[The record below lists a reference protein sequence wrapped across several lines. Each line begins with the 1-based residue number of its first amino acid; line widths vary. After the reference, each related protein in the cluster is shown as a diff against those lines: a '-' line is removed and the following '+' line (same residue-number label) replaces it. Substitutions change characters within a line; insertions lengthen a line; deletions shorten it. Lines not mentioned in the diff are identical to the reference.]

1 MVDHRSV
8 GRFLNGLLMRFVI
21 AGCGFMMS
29 AAVLRAAQQGTAV
42 AYSTNDLEMQFASV
56 PAGQF
61 PMGCSEGVKPV
72 ECGAEEKP
80 RHTVQITR
88 GFEIGKTEVTQKQ
101 WQSVMGSNPSQHK
114 GDDLPVEEVSFQ
126 EVQAF
131 LTKLNA
137 RNDGFLYRVPTEAE
151 WEYAARAGHADQF
164 GGAKVANSLARYAP
178 ADDWAW
184 YNVEQTNPV
193 AAKQPNAWGLYDM
206 RGNVN
211 EWVQDWYDPKY
222 YRDSPMADPKGPNT
236 DAAEGG
242 RVVRGGSFHDD
253 GPWLTR
259 VSLRQHFLEDYKH
272 FDLGFRV
279 VREKR

>member
-1 MVDHRSV
+1 MAACNRISRLAVTIVISAGAWAISMQSPARAQDSSQFTYTTNGV
-8 GRFLNGLLMRFVI
+8 GMEF
-21 AGCGFMMS
+21 
-29 AAVLRAAQQGTAV
+29 AAVPTG
-42 AYSTNDLEMQFASV
+42 E
-56 PAGQF
+56 F

-72 ECGAEEKP
+72 ECGSEEKP
-80 RHTVQITR
+80 RHTVQITK

-101 WQSVMGSNPSQHK
+101 WQVVMGSNPSQHK

-126 EVQAF
+126 DVQAF

-137 RNDGFLYRVPTEAE
+137 RSDGYVYRLPSEAE

-164 GGAKVANSLARYAP
+164 GGAKVANSLGRYSP

-193 AAKQPNAWGLYDM
+193 AQRKPNDWGLYDM

-211 EWVQDWYDPKY
+211 EWVEDWYDPKY
-222 YRDSPMADPKGPNT
+222 YSKSPMADPKGPDT

-242 RVVRGGSFHDD
+242 RGVRGGSFHDD

-259 VSLRQHFLEDYKH
+259 VSLRQHFEEDYKH

-279 VREKR
+279 VREKH